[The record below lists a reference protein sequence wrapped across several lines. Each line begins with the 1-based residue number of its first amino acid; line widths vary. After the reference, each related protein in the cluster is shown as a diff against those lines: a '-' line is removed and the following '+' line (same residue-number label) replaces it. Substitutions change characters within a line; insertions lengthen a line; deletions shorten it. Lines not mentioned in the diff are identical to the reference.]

1 MLSQESI
8 FPGCQICFVA
18 ERAEAEFP
26 GRLLPSDRLPG
37 LMRSLTPTWWNFGVT
52 R

>member
-1 MLSQESI
+1 MRACFLVCLFGLVVVRLSAGFS
-8 FPGCQICFVA
+8 GS
-18 ERAEAEFP
+18 
-26 GRLLPSDRLPG
+26 LLPSDRLPG